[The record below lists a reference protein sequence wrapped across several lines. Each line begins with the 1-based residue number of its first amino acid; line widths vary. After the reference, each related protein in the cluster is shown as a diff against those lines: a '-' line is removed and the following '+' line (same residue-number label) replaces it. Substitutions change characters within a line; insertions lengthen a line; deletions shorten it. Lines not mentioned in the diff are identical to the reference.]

1 MCIRD
6 RSTKDRAAARSFVVG
21 VVTTLATVPSPDE
34 PGTDRSRIP
43 RPLDAVLGRPPPWA
57 GVAASARR
65 GLGLGAVRAA
75 LLGAGRSL
83 DVVPPD
89 PLEEL
94 TGLEA
99 HTSQGLRDSAVLI
112 AAFEEKGEARLVL
125 TRRASTLRRHRGE
138 VSFPGGRLDPGEA
151 PLAAALREAKEE
163 VGLTPSRVTPL
174 AWLRPIVTFA
184 SGSII
189 RPFVGTLEMRP
200 ALRAQPDEVDRCFD
214 VSLAELLDD
223 DVFHEERW
231 RRPSPRARSADG
243 TIPIFFFEVA
253 GETVWGATARILT
266 ELCCLVTGV
275 AMP

>member
-1 MCIRD
+1 ML
-6 RSTKDRAAARSFVVG
+6 SKDRASARSFVVG
-21 VVTTLATVPSPDE
+21 GLATLATVPSSDE
-34 PGTDRSRIP
+34 PGTHGAQRIP
-43 RPLDAVLGRPPPWA
+43 RPADAAPGRPAPWA
-57 GVAASARR
+57 GLSTSARR
-65 GLGLGAVRAA
+65 GIGLAQVRDA
-75 LLGAGRSL
+75 LAGAGRSL
-83 DVVPPD
+83 DVVAPD

-112 AAFEEKGEARLVL
+112 AAFEEEGEARLVL